1 VTARALAFA
10 LTLLLTACATP
21 QSLVFSNGN
30 YRLAHPLVD
39 FYDSTFVWTAAGKGP
54 ARVID
59 VHELAARL
67 RGYDVVIYGE
77 FHGHAGVH
85 LGEMRVLRALYAG
98 DPHLVLSLEQF
109 ERDTQ
114 DVLDAYL
121 AGRIG
126 ENALIDRGRAWEN
139 YAASYR
145 PLISFAYAHHLPVIA
160 AEAPTWEIGC
170 VGQWGLPILDKFS
183 TEERAWIARDVHV
196 GAGAY
201 RDKFQQ
207 FLGGSSVHGGGG
219 DTPEGRI
226 KAERSF
232 AAQAARD
239 DTMAESILAA
249 LRKYP
254 AARVLHLTGSFHAA
268 TFLGTVERLRLRDP
282 NLKIAVITPVEVADA
297 AQPEFSAQN
306 SSEGTVLQL
315 VYPTPESFV
324 ADEDTSAWAQKMMTR
339 RKAEQCKYSPD

>member
-1 VTARALAFA
+1 MARVIAFA
-10 LTLLLTACATP
+10 LALLLAACATP
-21 QSLVFSNGN
+21 RRLVFSQGT

-39 FYDSTFVWTAAGKGP
+39 FYDSTFVWTDAGRGP
-54 ARVID
+54 PRVID
-59 VHELAARL
+59 VQEMAARL
-67 RGYDVVIYGE
+67 RNYDVVIYGE

-85 LGEMRVLRALYAG
+85 LGEMRVLRALYAR

-121 AGRIG
+121 AERIG
-126 ENALIDRGRAWEN
+126 ENTLIDRGRAWEN
-139 YAASYR
+139 YAAAYR
-145 PLISFAYAHHLPVIA
+145 PLVGFARTHHLPVVA
-160 AEAPTWEIGC
+160 AEAPTWEIAC

-183 TEERAWIARDVHV
+183 ADERGWIARDVHV

-207 FLGGSSVHGGGG
+207 FLGGSSVHGGDG
-219 DTPEGRI
+219 DTSEGRI

-254 AARVLHLTGSFHAA
+254 GSQVLHLTGSFHAA
-268 TFLGTVERLRLRDP
+268 GFLGTVERLRMRDP
-282 NLKIAVITPVEVADA
+282 NLKIAVITPIEVADA
-297 AQPEFSAQN
+297 AEPEFSAAS

-315 VYPTPESFV
+315 VYPTPDSFV
-324 ADEDTSAWAQKMMTR
+324 ADEDTSAWVQKMLAR
-339 RKAEQCKYSPD
+339 RKADQCKYSPD

>member
-1 VTARALAFA
+1 
-10 LTLLLTACATP
+10 
-21 QSLVFSNGN
+21 
-30 YRLAHPLVD
+30 
-39 FYDSTFVWTAAGKGP
+39 
-54 ARVID
+54 
-59 VHELAARL
+59 
-67 RGYDVVIYGE
+67 
-77 FHGHAGVH
+77 
-85 LGEMRVLRALYAG
+85 VLRALYAR

-114 DVLDAYL
+114 DLLDAYL

-126 ENALIDRGRAWEN
+126 ENTLIDRGRAWEN

-145 PLISFAYAHHLPVIA
+145 PLVSFARTHHLPVVA

-170 VGQWGLPILDKFS
+170 VGQWGLPVLDKFS
-183 TEERAWIARDVHV
+183 TEERAWIAQEVHV

-201 RDKFQQ
+201 RDKYEQ

-219 DTPEGRI
+219 DAPQARL
-226 KAERSF
+226 KADRSF

-254 AARVLHLTGSFHAA
+254 GSQVLHLTGSFHAA
-268 TFLGTVERLRLRDP
+268 GFLGTVERLRLRDP
-282 NLKIAVITPVEVADA
+282 SLKIAVITPIEVADA
-297 AQPEFSAQN
+297 AEPEFSAQTA
-306 SSEGTVLQL
+306 SEGTVLQL

-324 ADEDTSAWAQKMMTR
+324 ADEDTGPWVQKMMAR
-339 RKAEQCKYSPD
+339 RKADQCKYSSD